1 MVIGFAHQGPE
12 QVFGRLLK
20 TVDPKRI
27 HILKAGDV
35 PPSSKKIDHLIMF
48 SFADFEENA
57 ALLRVMKYKI
67 YVFGSAFDLGRW
79 GIAPADEDVD
89 SIMDVDF
96 DQGIRVPK
104 KPIGGSLTERVLDIV
119 QQYSLFGDLMSHIYD
134 LPSRVAQ
141 KPATTACCQWLTGKD
156 KDLTE
161 LRKTLAGITK
171 SKQHVLDGIMEV
183 MQRPIALRLQ
193 KALNDVAKGMS
204 VEDAARKNSVRPF
217 EIGFVNGSLDRKAD
231 VTDIYV
237 QNTGE
242 E

>member
-20 TVDPKRI
+20 TENPTRI
-27 HILKAGDV
+27 HILKSGEV
-35 PPSSKKIDHLIMF
+35 PPSAKNIDHLVVF
-48 SFADFEENA
+48 NFADFEENA
-57 ALLRVMKYKI
+57 ALLRILKYKV
-67 YVFGSAFDLGRW
+67 YVFCSAFDLGRW
-79 GIAPADEDVD
+79 GIIPADDDVD
-89 SIMDVDF
+89 SIMDVDL
-96 DQGIRVPK
+96 DQWVRVPK
-104 KPIGGSLTERVLDIV
+104 APSGVSLTGRVLEIV
-119 QQYSLFGDLMSHIYD
+119 QQYSLFGDLMSYIYD

-141 KPATTACCQWLTGKD
+141 KPATTACCQWLAGTD
-156 KDLTE
+156 KDLSG

-171 SKQHVLDGIMEV
+171 SKHHVLDGIMEV

-193 KALNDVAKGMS
+193 RALNDVAKGMS
-204 VEDAARKNSVRPF
+204 VEDASRKNSVRPF
-217 EIGFVNGSLDRKAD
+217 EIGFVNGSLGRKAD